1 MFPKPDDRLSGRRQ
15 SWPLPLEGIMRIA
28 CLLGEGFQKDEFR
41 KPYDAFRREGHE
53 VVVIGLKSGQELKD
67 EQMSGVTARTEKAIG
82 EVTPDPFD
90 ALFIPGGYSPD
101 HLRADPSMV
110 SFTAAFFKAQKPVFA
125 VCHGPQLIM
134 AAEQVRGRR
143 MTAWPT
149 VQHDLKRAGADVSDQ
164 EVVVDGNLVTSRKP
178 GDLDAFTRE
187 SLKLLSAVPAGNSR
201 RG

>member
-1 MFPKPDDRLSGRRQ
+1 
-15 SWPLPLEGIMRIA
+15 MRIA

-53 VVVIGLKSGQELKD
+53 VTVIGTKAGQELKD
-67 EQMSGVTARTEKAIG
+67 EERSGATVRTEKGIS
-82 EVTPDPFD
+82 EVSPNQFD
-90 ALFIPGGYSPD
+90 ALLIPGGYSPD
-101 HLRADPSMV
+101 HLRGEPAV
-110 SFTAAFFKAQKPVFA
+110 VRFTTAFFTAQKPVFA
-125 VCHGPQLIM
+125 VCHGPQLLM

-149 VQHDLKRAGADVSDQ
+149 IQHDLMLAGADVVDQ

-178 GDLDAFTRE
+178 ADLDAFARE
-187 SLKLLSAVPAGNSR
+187 SLKLLSAIPAGNGR